1 MKKKIGIISLIV
13 LLLDQVSK
21 FGLEKN
27 LIINEKRTIIDNF
40 FSLNLVHNTGASFS
54 TLQNSKLLL
63 IVISLLALILTVKYI
78 KKFECRFWNILAF
91 GMFIGGL
98 LGNLIDR
105 IFRGYVIDFL
115 DFIIFKYD
123 FPIFNLA
130 DTFIVLGVIMIM
142 VSVLKGDGENEA

>member
-1 MKKKIGIISLIV
+1 MKKKISIISLIV
-13 LLLDQVSK
+13 LLLDQISK
-21 FGLEKN
+21 FGLEKF
-27 LIINEKRTIIDNF
+27 LIINEKKTIIDNF

-54 TLQNSKLLL
+54 ILQNSQLLL
-63 IVISLLALILTVKYI
+63 IIISLMSLLLTIKYI
-78 KKFECRFWNILAF
+78 KKFKYIFWNVLAF

-98 LGNLIDR
+98 LGNLMNR

-115 DFIIFKYD
+115 DFTIFKYN

-142 VSVLKGDGENEA
+142 ISVLKGDGENET

>member
-54 TLQNSKLLL
+54 ILQNSKLLL

-105 IFRGYVIDFL
+105 IFRGYVV
-115 DFIIFKYD
+115 DFIAMKPFG
-123 FPIFNLA
+123 IFNISDAL
-130 DTFIVLGVIMIM
+130 IV
-142 VSVLKGDGENEA
+142 VSVCVLLLLYIVKSKKFS

>member
-1 MKKKIGIISLIV
+1 MKKKISIISLIV
-13 LLLDQVSK
+13 LLLDQISK
-21 FGLEKN
+21 FGLEKF
-27 LIINEKRTIIDNF
+27 LIINEKKTIIDNF

-54 TLQNSKLLL
+54 ILQNSQLLL
-63 IVISLLALILTVKYI
+63 IIISLMSLLLTIKYI
-78 KKFECRFWNILAF
+78 KKFKYIFWNVLAF

-98 LGNLIDR
+98 LGNLMDR

-115 DFIIFKYD
+115 DFTIFKYD

-142 VSVLKGDGENEA
+142 ISVLKGDGENET